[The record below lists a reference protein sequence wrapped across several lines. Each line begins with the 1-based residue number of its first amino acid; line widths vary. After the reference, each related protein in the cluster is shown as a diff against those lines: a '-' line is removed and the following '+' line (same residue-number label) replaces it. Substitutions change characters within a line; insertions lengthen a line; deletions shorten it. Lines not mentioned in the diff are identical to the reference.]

1 MPKLNAHPTIEDIFS
16 PLKAKSGIHIN
27 PANKG
32 KFNATKK
39 ATGKSTEELTHSSN
53 PVTKKRAIFAQNAAK
68 WHHAYEGAELDPDG
82 YPIAK
87 RATLPERAQTADA
100 PDVAGWAKKYDPI
113 ASSYGNISSDPKKNP
128 WGVGANA
135 FVGALGLVDAIIP
148 YGDIRKQQIVQPQ
161 VAYNDHPYGTGSQA
175 LMRDGGIIANQIAE
189 DKGGAPR
196 HYYHADDDYYANG
209 GQFGG
214 YVQPHP
220 NESGNLL
227 VFDSGGEIIQDE
239 RDNAVVFDKGGKAKP
254 KAKYGYRVHQDPT
267 RNTPDFEDGGYI
279 RKLTSKGK
287 VIPNIMEEGGGIS
300 PEQRRS
306 DKPYNQIAY
315 YEPDFVAHDGA
326 LISPEQA
333 RSDFPYT
340 QMWYKDGGILPHQY
354 GKDEDINKLVF
365 QGGGSI
371 PGFTGNVA
379 ARIPSGASSMP
390 FKKEKRKAK
399 NGDYLDAFD
408 DDMLL
413 TAEYGNGGDLTNGKQ
428 RAVDPDLHRAYMVD
442 DVNYALTHPQA
453 RRSRPGATPEETN
466 LIKDAYFWGRRPDQQ
481 GKAPQDVIT
490 SYFGRPNVDAMGQM
504 RQRLN
509 TLGHGAAAVYNDTID
524 QTVRDKAPVQ
534 AYASMN
540 NGGEVSRIIPHALKF
555 HYGGDA
561 KMISDNPYAGPT
573 MEFKGPSHE
582 DGGIGMSYGG
592 KKVEVEGGETGLVDQ
607 EGDFN
612 VMGNMTFPGTNTK
625 FKSLSKKIADK
636 ENSATRKFNKGQNL
650 MDEANPDDAYDY
662 LRFNSG
668 RALTIGSDM
677 KLKALAGAREQLS
690 GIQSNILDTAKRM
703 DIDPQDLSE
712 GIYTANAKS
721 GKKIKYDD
729 GGYLNGGDDD
739 KKLSRSDRNH
749 NPGNI
754 KYGSFAKAHGA
765 SGKDA
770 DGFAIF
776 DTDDVGLGAMKS
788 LLQSKQY
795 NNLPV
800 NQAISKWT
808 AGKPYQYDLGA
819 LNTKRVGDL
828 SQDEFD
834 NVINTMRKGEGTRY
848 GSTTTPKSPTPNV
861 PTTPNNPTTAT
872 YNPNAP
878 QGDRFK
884 GNYYQNPGTG
894 PLPDINLDNRK
905 IASSS
910 KNNGLDFTQV
920 APEIYSLATN
930 AQIPVPAQKYQ
941 PQLFQPYK
949 VSFQDRLNENNDT
962 FSAISKELDY
972 NPNALAVLGAQKY
985 SADNAVKAEEFRT
998 NQAISE
1004 DITNKNVSLLN
1015 DAQYKNLQLAD
1026 QQMVRQATAK
1036 AKTKAQT
1043 QEALNSV
1050 SSKILQNNLEN
1061 KKLQLYEGL
1070 FDYRLTDSN
1079 GDGKTD
1085 GFTYQGGPA
1094 QFNFSGIPA
1103 LSGNRDSNDIR
1114 TKTIYDRK
1122 GDVKET
1128 QRTNMAPIDE
1138 QLKDLKLI
1146 QQNRKLYLNKGR

>member
-16 PLKAKSGIHIN
+16 PLKAKSGINIK
-27 PANKG
+27 PENKG

-53 PVTKKRAIFAQNAAK
+53 PVTKKRAIFAQNASK

-82 YPIAK
+82 FPIAK
-87 RATLPERAQTADA
+87 RAELPGRAQTTDA
-100 PDVAGWAKKYDPI
+100 PDVAAWAKKYDPV
-113 ASSYGNISSDPKKNP
+113 ASHYSQSDDGPKKNP
-128 WGVGANA
+128 WGVAANA
-135 FVGALGLVDAIIP
+135 VVGGLGLLDAIMP
-148 YGDIRKQQIVQPQ
+148 YGDIRKQTIVQPQ
-161 VAYNDHPYGTGSQA
+161 VGYNDHPYGTGSQA
-175 LMRDGGIIANQIAE
+175 LMREGGIIANQIAE
-189 DKGGAPR
+189 DKAGAPR
-196 HYYHADDDYYANG
+196 HYYHADDDYYTNG

-214 YVQPHP
+214 YREPQA
-220 NESGNLL
+220 NQAGNLL
-227 VFDSGGEIIQDE
+227 VFDFGGEIIEDE
-239 RDNAVVFDKGGKAKP
+239 DDNKLVFKKGGKAKG
-254 KAKYGYRVHQDPT
+254 KYGYRVHQDAT

-279 RKLTSKGK
+279 RKLNSKGK
-287 VIPNIMEEGGGIS
+287 VIPNIMAGGGDIS
-300 PEQRRS
+300 PEQR
-306 DKPYNQIAY
+306 K
-315 YEPDFVAHDGA
+315 
-326 LISPEQA
+326 
-333 RSDFPYT
+333 SDFPYT
-340 QMWYKDGGILPHQY
+340 QLWYEDGGVLPPQY
-354 GKDEDINKLVF
+354 GKDEDMNKLVF
-365 QGGGSI
+365 QEGGSTA
-371 PGFTGNVA
+371 PGFTGNMA
-379 ARIPSGASSMP
+379 ARVATPSSSVP
-390 FKKEKRKAK
+390 FRKGKRKAK
-399 NGDYLDAFD
+399 NGDYLDAFND
-408 DDMLL
+408 NMLL
-413 TAEYGNGGDLTNGKQ
+413 TAEYAEGGEIGPGNQRSTN
-428 RAVDPDLHRAYMVD
+428 PDLHQAYLVD

-453 RRSRPGATPEETN
+453 KRARPGTTPEETS
-466 LIKDAYFWGRRPDQQ
+466 LIQDAYLWGRRPDQLR
-481 GKAPQDVIT
+481 KAPQDIIT
-490 SYFGRPNVDAMGQM
+490 SYFGRPTSDAFGQM
-504 RQRLN
+504 RQKLN
-509 TLGHGAAAVYNDTID
+509 NVGHGAGVVYNDTPD
-524 QTVRDKAPVQ
+524 QTVRDKNLVQ
-534 AYASMN
+534 PASYASSME
-540 NGGEVSRIIPHALKF
+540 NGGEVSRIIPHALRF

-561 KMISDNPYAGPT
+561 ETISNNPYAGPT

-582 DGGIGMSYGG
+582 EGGIGMSYGG

-636 ENSATRKFNKGQNL
+636 ENSATRKFNKGQKL

-677 KLKALAGAREQLS
+677 KLKALADAREKLS

-703 DIDPQDLSE
+703 DIDPQDLSQ
-712 GIYTANAKS
+712 GTYTANAKS

-729 GGYLNGGDDD
+729 GGSLNGGDDD
-739 KKLSRSDRNH
+739 KKPSRSDRNH

-754 KYGSFAKAHGA
+754 KYGTFAKAHGA

-776 DTDDVGLGAMKS
+776 ENDDVGLGAMKS

-800 NQAISKWT
+800 NQAITKWT

-828 SQDEFD
+828 SQDEFE
-834 NVINTMRKGEGTRY
+834 NVVSTMRKGEGTRY
-848 GSTTTPKSPTPNV
+848 GVNTPKTTTPTTPTTITPNS
-861 PTTPNNPTTAT
+861 PATASAT
-872 YNPNAP
+872 YNPNAT
-878 QGDRFK
+878 QTDRFK
-884 GNYYQNPGTG
+884 GNYYQSPGAG
-894 PLPDINLDNRK
+894 PLPDINVDNRR
-905 IASSS
+905 IPSSS
-910 KNNGLDFTQV
+910 RNNGLGFDQI
-920 APEIYSLATN
+920 APEVYAVATN
-930 AQIPVPAQKYQ
+930 NQVPVPAQKYQ

-949 VSFQDRLNENNDT
+949 VSFQDRINENNDT
-962 FSAISKELDY
+962 FSAISKQLDY

-1004 DITNKNVSLLN
+1004 DITNKNTSLLN

-1026 QQMVRQATAK
+1026 EQMVRQATAR

-1070 FDYRLTDSN
+1070 FDYRLTDN
-1079 GDGKTD
+1079 DGDGKTD
-1085 GFTYQGGPA
+1085 AFTYQGGPA

-1103 LSGNRDSNDIR
+1103 LGGSNNDTR

-1122 GDVKET
+1122 GEVKET
-1128 QRTNMAPIDE
+1128 QKTNMAPLDE
-1138 QLKDLKLI
+1138 QLKDVRLI